1 MKEPNGPAG
10 DLEARSAYL
19 FFCPSTNRYG
29 VTLDESGSN
38 LPQQGGDAGWQL
50 QAEFSLGIHE
60 ALPVPMDPEPVLR
73 GIKSVGY
80 FVWREGPVRNP
91 RGTSQ

>member
-1 MKEPNGPAG
+1 M
-10 DLEARSAYL
+10 DARAAYL

-38 LPQQGGDAGWQL
+38 LPQQGCDVGWQL

-60 ALPVPMDPEPVLR
+60 ALPVAMDPEPVLR

-80 FVWREGPVRNP
+80 FVWRGGPVRNP